1 MARTTPDGAAEAPS
15 PLVTAVRHIEANEGL
30 DRPAA
35 ALQKLA
41 EAVDRPGVVDDV
53 LTGKPIGHAAHPLM
67 TDLPIGFWTSTG
79 VLDLIGGRSSRKAAD
94 RLLALG
100 ILSAVPTVATGLAE
114 WLRADTSSRRV
125 GVVHA
130 NANGVG
136 LGFYVAS
143 WVARKR
149 GQRIKGVLLALVGAT
164 FATIGGYLG
173 GHMTVA
179 RKVGTRDPAFAVP
192 GDPSSD
198 GVIAPADGTFA
209 DAPHAP
215 HAPDTP

>member
-1 MARTTPDGAAEAPS
+1 MPGSLVAR
-15 PLVTAVRHIEANEGL
+15 VRSIEANEGL

-35 ALQKLA
+35 LVQKVA
-41 EAVDRPGVVDDV
+41 EAVDRPGVVDDL

-67 TDLPIGFWTSTG
+67 TDLPIGFWTSAS
-79 VLDLIGGRSSRKAAD
+79 VLDLVGGLSSRKAAD

-130 NANGVG
+130 NANSVG
-136 LGFYVAS
+136 LAFYVAS

-149 GQRIKGVLLALVGAT
+149 GRRLRGVLLALVGAT

-173 GHMTVA
+173 GHLATA

-209 DAPHAP
+209 DAPH
-215 HAPDTP
+215 TP